1 MAERKKNFYF
11 NYHRDY
17 SGNHHVFKVY
27 EKECFNETR
36 KHDYE
41 REGVFDG
48 DIIEHRLAGVSKDY
62 DPRIYGVIKSYD
74 GKVYAV
80 SFNDKWNHDKICAYE
95 GLDKEAFVDT
105 KVIPIEELSDDY
117 EVIPSSTVTD
127 GFSGPSNKKYEPYDQ
142 CHNYIGIDI
151 PMYEID
157 EMYLIVMRLTAYQ
170 YKLYQEGKKNLVVT
184 GSSEFLHRLECY
196 AFSLYDH
203 VMFDQSKYDFR
214 HIGNYN
220 PDQKGI
226 ILCRKDVAE
235 KYARF
240 GHEVISFDSGV
251 RTEDNKGKGRGR
263 KKNNDRH

>member
-1 MAERKKNFYF
+1 MERNNNFYF

-17 SGNHHVFKVY
+17 SGNHHVFKVFS
-27 EKECFNETR
+27 KECFNETR
-36 KHDYE
+36 KQDYE
-41 REGVFDG
+41 RSGVFDG
-48 DIIEHRLAGVSKDY
+48 DIIEHRLAGVDEKY

-80 SFNDKWNHDKICAYE
+80 SFNDNYNYDKIIAHE
-95 GLDKEAFVDT
+95 GLDKDAFVDT

-117 EVIPSSTVTD
+117 EVIPSATVTN

-142 CHNYIGIDI
+142 CHNYISTDV

-170 YKLYQEGKKNLVVT
+170 YRLYKEGKKNLVVS
-184 GSSEFLHRLECY
+184 GDSEFLHRLECS
-196 AFSLYDH
+196 AFSLFGH
-203 VMFDQSKYDFR
+203 VMFDKSKYDFR
-214 HIGNYN
+214 HIGGYN

-235 KYARF
+235 KYVKF
-240 GHEVISFDSGV
+240 GHEVIRFDSEV
-251 RTEDNKGKGRGR
+251 RTEEGKGRGR